1 MKKQEFITSRQVAWD
16 RLSEL
21 AKIENKSESERYE
34 EELLSRYFWETGA
47 LDERIR
53 SRGILG
59 FCPDGMTDIQLRIM
73 YIARYQAA

>member
-1 MKKQEFITSRQVAWD
+1 MEKQEFITSRQAAWD

-21 AKIENKSESERYE
+21 AKIEIKSESERYE
-34 EELLSRYFWETGA
+34 EERLSRYFWETGA

-53 SRGILG
+53 YRGILG

-73 YIARYQAA
+73 YLARYQAA